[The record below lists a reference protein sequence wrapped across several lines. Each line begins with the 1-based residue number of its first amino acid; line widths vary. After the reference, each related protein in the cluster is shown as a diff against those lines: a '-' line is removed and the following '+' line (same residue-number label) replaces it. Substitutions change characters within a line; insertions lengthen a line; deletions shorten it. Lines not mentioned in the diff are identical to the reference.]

1 MTRTTSAIEQASSSI
16 PERGPDGHESTIIK
30 QILQKLSKRDL
41 PEQEQFKQPKT
52 ISLKFLEQQIG
63 NRQEKEKPIYKIDHA
78 KSSHD

>member
-1 MTRTTSAIEQASSSI
+1 MTCPTSAIEQASSTE
-16 PERGPDGHESTIIK
+16 PERGPDQHESTIIN
-30 QILQKLSKRDL
+30 QILQKLSKINL

-52 ISLKFLEQQIG
+52 VSLKCLEQQIG